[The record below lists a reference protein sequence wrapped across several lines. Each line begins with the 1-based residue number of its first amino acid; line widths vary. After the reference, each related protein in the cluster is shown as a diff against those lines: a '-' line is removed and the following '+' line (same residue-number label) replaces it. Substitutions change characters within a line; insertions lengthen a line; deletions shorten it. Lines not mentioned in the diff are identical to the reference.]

1 MWNGVVLWIP
11 RGRRADNSETDVT
24 RRTGRWFRPAVAVG
38 FLLGALLLVDTVYT
52 FRYVVRPLVL
62 DHVASEAGLL
72 VSQIEL
78 AARAENPE
86 DGAALAAMI
95 GAVARERPDRVAW
108 IRIADQDGHVLA
120 AAGTPDG
127 RPLPQAEREAVVAR
141 RVQQVARTR
150 VTPGGEVLVVTLPFR
165 YQFPGERGGRTPQ
178 QAGGGQPRFKLA
190 ETALVIEGAA
200 GVFWPLRRALAI
212 NLAAAIALLA
222 AMAVFAL
229 QFRRYVQARQVE
241 EQLAVARRVQQQLL
255 PRSCDD
261 CTNLDFAVAFE
272 PAHEVGGDFYDI
284 FKTAHGDIAL
294 VLGDV
299 AGKGL
304 PAAILMGVVHGAV
317 RAVAAGWTGTNHAA
331 LAGHLN
337 ELLRSSTADNRYVT
351 LFWGAINTAEG
362 RLRYVNAGHLPP
374 LLLRRGADGRVA
386 VERLEDGGPVLGLL
400 PFAAYQAGE
409 VQLREGDLLVAYS
422 DGLSE
427 ANNAADEELGTD
439 RVVAAAE
446 SHFGRTS
453 AEVVSRLVQLAREFA
468 GRQPLRDDLTLLVVR
483 AGPART

>member
-1 MWNGVVLWIP
+1 M
-11 RGRRADNSETDVT
+11 T
-24 RRTGRWFRPAVAVG
+24 RRTGRWFRLAVAVG
-38 FLLGALLLVDTVYT
+38 FLLGILLLADTVYT

-62 DHVASEAGLL
+62 DHIAGEAGLL
-72 VSQIEL
+72 VSQLEI

-86 DGAALAAMI
+86 DGAALAAVI
-95 GAVARERPDRVAW
+95 GAAARERPDRIAW
-108 IRIADQDGHVLA
+108 IRIADQDGRIVA
-120 AAGTPDG
+120 AAGTPEG
-127 RPLPQAEREAVVAR
+127 GALPRADREAVVAR
-141 RVQQVARTR
+141 RVQQLARTR
-150 VTPGGEVLVVTLPFR
+150 ATPGGEVLVVTLPFR
-165 YQFPGERGGRTPQ
+165 YQFPSERGGRAPQ

-190 ETALVIEGAA
+190 ETALVVEGAA

-241 EQLAVARRVQQQLL
+241 EQLAVARRVQQELL
-255 PRSCDD
+255 PRECAD
-261 CTNLDFAVAFE
+261 CGNLDFAVAFE
-272 PAHEVGGDFYDI
+272 PAHEVGGDFYDL
-284 FKTAHGDIAL
+284 FRTSNGDIAV

-317 RAVAAGWTGTNHAA
+317 RAIAAGSTGTNHAA

-351 LFWGAINTAEG
+351 LFWGSIDAAG
-362 RLRYVNAGHLPP
+362 RTLRYVNAGHLPP
-374 LLLRRGADGRVA
+374 LLLRRGANGRVA

-400 PFAAYQAGE
+400 PFATYQGGE

-427 ANNAADEELGTD
+427 ATNAADEELGTD
-439 RVVAAAE
+439 RVVAAIE
-446 SHFGRTS
+446 SHFGGTPR
-453 AEVVSRLVQLAREFA
+453 EVVSRLVQLAREFA

-483 AGPART
+483 AGPIRS